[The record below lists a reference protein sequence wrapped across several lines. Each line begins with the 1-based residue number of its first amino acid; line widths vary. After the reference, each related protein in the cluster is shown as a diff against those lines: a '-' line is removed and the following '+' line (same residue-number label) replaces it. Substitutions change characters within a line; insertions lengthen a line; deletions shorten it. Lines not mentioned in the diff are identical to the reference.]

1 MEIQMTQ
8 PLANQTALVTGASR
22 GIGRAIARRLAA
34 DGAHVLVHYGR
45 SRDDA
50 DTLVEEIASAGGTAE
65 ALGADLTSAEGASAL
80 VEQTKATLGQRKL
93 DVLVNNAGIAEFA
106 AFADTSPDIIDRHL
120 AVNVRAP
127 FLVTSGLLDTLADD
141 ARVIFT
147 SSVVARTAFEGAPA
161 YSLTKGALNTLA
173 RDFAATLGSRGIRVN
188 VVAPGAIK
196 TDMAD
201 SLGIF
206 AGEESRAAILG
217 MQALKR
223 IGEPDD
229 IAGVVSFLAGPDSK
243 WVTGQVIEASG
254 GSRL

>member
-1 MEIQMTQ
+1 MTQ
-8 PLANQTALVTGASR
+8 SLVNQIALVTGASR

-45 SRDDA
+45 ARAEA
-50 DTLVEEIASAGGTAE
+50 DTLVEEIVADGGTAE
-65 ALGADLTSAEGASAL
+65 PLQADLSSAEGASEL
-80 VEQTKATLGQRKL
+80 VARTKAILGARKL

-106 AFADTSPDIIDRHL
+106 PFTETDADLIDRQL

-127 FLVTSGLLDTLADD
+127 FLIVGGLSDTLADD
-141 ARVIFT
+141 ARIVFT
-147 SSVVARTAFEGAPA
+147 SSVVARAAFDGAPA
-161 YSLTKGALNTLA
+161 YSLTKGAVNTLV
-173 RDFAATLGSRGIRVN
+173 RNLAATLGARGVRVN
-188 VVAPGAIK
+188 AVAPGAIR

-201 SLGIF
+201 VLF
-206 AGEESRAAILG
+206 ATAESTAAILG

-223 IGEPDD
+223 VGQPDD

-243 WVTGQVIEASG
+243 WITGQVIEASG

>member
-1 MEIQMTQ
+1 MTI

-45 SRDDA
+45 AQAEA
-50 DTLVEEIASAGGTAE
+50 DSLVAEIAAAGGSAE
-65 ALGADLTSAEGASAL
+65 AVGADLTSAEGAASL
-80 VEQTKATLGQRKL
+80 VECTTGALGNRKL

-106 AFADTSPDIIDRHL
+106 SFADTTGDIIDRHL

-127 FLVTSGLLDTLADD
+127 FLITSGLLGTLADD

-161 YSLTKGALNTLA
+161 YALTKGALNTLA
-173 RDFAATLGSRGIRVN
+173 RDFAATLGPRGIRVN
-188 VVAPGAIK
+188 VVSPGAIQ

-206 AGEESRAAILG
+206 ATEESRAGILS
-217 MQALKR
+217 MQVLKR
-223 IGEPDD
+223 LGTPDD
-229 IAGVVSFLAGPDSK
+229 IAGVVAFLAGPDSQ

>member
-1 MEIQMTQ
+1 MTQ

-45 SRDDA
+45 SRDAA
-50 DTLVEEIASAGGTAE
+50 DTLVAEIAAAGGSAE
-65 ALGADLTSAEGASAL
+65 VVEADLATIEGATAL
-80 VEQTKATLGQRKL
+80 VERTKAILGSRKL
-93 DVLVNNAGIAEFA
+93 DVLVNNAGVAEFA
-106 AFADTSPDIIDRHL
+106 AFEDTDAGLIDRQL

-127 FLVTSGLLDTLADD
+127 FLIASGLLDTLADD
-141 ARVIFT
+141 ARVVFT
-147 SSVVARTAFEGAPA
+147 SSVVARAAFEGALA
-161 YSLTKGALNTLA
+161 YSQTKGAVNTLV
-173 RDFAATLGSRGIRVN
+173 RSLAATVGPRGIRVN
-188 VVAPGAIK
+188 AVAPGAIR

-201 SLGIF
+201 GLF
-206 AGEESRAAILG
+206 ATEESTAAILG

-223 IGEPDD
+223 VGQADD
-229 IAGVVSFLAGPDSK
+229 IAGVVAFLAGPDSK

>member
-1 MEIQMTQ
+1 MSQ

-22 GIGRAIARRLAA
+22 GIGRAIAQRLAA

-45 SRDDA
+45 SRDAA
-50 DTLVEEIASAGGTAE
+50 DTLVAEIAGAGGSAE
-65 ALGADLTSAEGASAL
+65 VIEADLATVEGTTGL
-80 VEQTKATLGQRKL
+80 VERTKAILGNRKL
-93 DVLVNNAGIAEFA
+93 DVLVNNAGIAEMTPFEETT
-106 AFADTSPDIIDRHL
+106 ADSIDRQL

-127 FLVTSGLLDTLADD
+127 FLISSGLSDTLADD

-147 SSVVARTAFEGAPA
+147 SSVVARSGFVGALA
-161 YSLTKGALNTLA
+161 YSQTKGAVNTLV
-173 RDFAATLGSRGIRVN
+173 RSLAATLGPRGIRVN
-188 VVAPGAIK
+188 AVAPGAIK

-201 SLGIF
+201 ALF
-206 AGEESRAAILG
+206 ATEESTAGILG

-223 IGEPDD
+223 VGQADD
-229 IAGVVSFLAGPDSK
+229 ISGVVAFLAGTDSK